1 MNVLVDTSV
10 WVAHF
15 KVRDDHLVGLLDA
28 GRVVCH
34 PWVIAELACGTPPD
48 RRVVLDSLADLPG
61 TPVATI
67 AEILGFIERHRLHG
81 RGCGLV
87 DIGLLAA
94 VRLAERPTRLW
105 TLDRRLGVL
114 ADELGGRHQ
123 PLQAD

>member
-10 WVAHF
+10 WVGHF
-15 KVRDDHLVGLLDA
+15 KLRDEHLVGLLDA

-61 TPVATI
+61 TPVATM

-94 VRLAERPTRLW
+94 VQLDERQTRLW

-114 ADELGGRHQ
+114 AEELGCRYRAVLAG
-123 PLQAD
+123 

>member
-15 KVRDDHLVGLLDA
+15 KVRDEHLVGLLDA
-28 GRVVCH
+28 GQVVCH

-61 TPVATI
+61 TPVATM
-67 AEILGFIERHRLHG
+67 AEILGFIDRHRLYG

-94 VRLAERPTRLW
+94 VRLDERQTRLW

-114 ADELGGRHQ
+114 AEELGCRYRAALAG
-123 PLQAD
+123 